1 MKLASMMKA
10 TSMQQRTCKVSLR
23 LSEAE
28 RARLFRRAQR
38 SGLGVSEYAR
48 RKLFLNENRPIINTD
63 VEALKSLLSDEK
75 RIGGLLNQALKHAN
89 MNPAQFSRLATQ
101 IEGLL
106 NEMHELNNKISDFI
120 NEVKSSV

>member
-1 MKLASMMKA
+1 MKA
-10 TSMQQRTCKVSLR
+10 D
-23 LSEAE
+23 
-28 RARLFRRAQR
+28 
-38 SGLGVSEYAR
+38 
-48 RKLFLNENRPIINTD
+48 RPIINTD

-89 MNPAQFSRLATQ
+89 MNPSQFSRLATQ

-120 NEVKSSV
+120 TEVKQSI